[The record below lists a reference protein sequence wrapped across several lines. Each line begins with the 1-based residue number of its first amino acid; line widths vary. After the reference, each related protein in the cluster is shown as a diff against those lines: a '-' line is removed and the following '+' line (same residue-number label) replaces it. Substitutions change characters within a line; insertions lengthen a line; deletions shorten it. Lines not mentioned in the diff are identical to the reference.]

1 MKEINRTK
9 RRYEILKIL
18 ILLITLL
25 ITICFGYVIDTHKI
39 DVLNIMIL
47 FVIIGFSLF
56 ILFDI
61 LSSRYSHYVC
71 NTSISINSNVNN
83 LIKKIEEYIN
93 ETYEFQKRINE
104 KKYLCISK
112 KKQRN
117 TIYKKLI
124 LYTIKELNEEIIKDI
139 EKEMQTVANK
149 NRRNLKK
156 YIRLSIIIITDK
168 EVSIETQRKL
178 NSCDIASSGIRR
190 TIWDVCIP
198 IIISKKEKQI
208 YVSGYEYNYDA
219 AIYKTKKQKIA
230 YSIEEYLDIYRKNR

>member
-83 LIKKIEEYIN
+83 LIKKID
-93 ETYEFQKRINE
+93 R
-104 KKYLCISK
+104 
-112 KKQRN
+112 
-117 TIYKKLI
+117 YKLL
-124 LYTIKELNEEIIKDI
+124 LYCFFRKCNFFCT
-139 EKEMQTVANK
+139 
-149 NRRNLKK
+149 
-156 YIRLSIIIITDK
+156 IIIHHFRLWTCKFIH
-168 EVSIETQRKL
+168 
-178 NSCDIASSGIRR
+178 
-190 TIWDVCIP
+190 
-198 IIISKKEKQI
+198 
-208 YVSGYEYNYDA
+208 
-219 AIYKTKKQKIA
+219 
-230 YSIEEYLDIYRKNR
+230 